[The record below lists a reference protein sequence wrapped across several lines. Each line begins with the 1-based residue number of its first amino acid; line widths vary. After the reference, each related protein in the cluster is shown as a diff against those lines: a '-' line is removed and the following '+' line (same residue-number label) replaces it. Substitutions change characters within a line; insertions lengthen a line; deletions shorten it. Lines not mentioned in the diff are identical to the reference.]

1 MVFEF
6 LTDRQ
11 ADVLW
16 LMCDGWTDREI
27 AEDLGITLATARQ
40 YRSNVRQRLAKVPIP
55 EICQVIEEEQ
65 PELAQQ
71 LRSRDRAQ
79 SSTPQ

>member
-1 MVFEF
+1 MVFEL

-16 LMCDGWTDREI
+16 LMCDGWTDQEI
-27 AEDLGITLATARQ
+27 AEDLGITPATARQ

-55 EICQVIEEEQ
+55 EVCHEIEEEQ

-71 LRSRDRAQ
+71 LRSRDRVKAF
-79 SSTPQ
+79 TPQ